1 MYLLVFLLSIFLSY
15 NLLLLLF
22 SNKLNQNLIFNI
34 INEYFYLLLFLVV
47 LLIISKNIILTIL
60 FFIVI
65 FIFPKLLKFLLK
77 LIINIWLLCY
87 YAKITS
93 KLYDVII
100 LDNDISVV
108 NKYSNNNL
116 LYKIQNHFKDKLI
129 YNNLYILNY
138 NLMLDKLFNKKIEK
152 NYVYNLNR
160 YYKRYLI
167 KYLMYFLCIIF
178 FVLVFINLIFIFW
191 R

>member
-1 MYLLVFLLSIFLSY
+1 MYVLVFLLSIFLSY
-15 NLLLLLF
+15 NLLLLFF

-65 FIFPKLLKFLLK
+65 FIFPKLLKFLLE

-87 YAKITS
+87 YTKITS
-93 KLYDVII
+93 KLYEVII
-100 LDNDISVV
+100 LDNDISII
-108 NKYSNNNL
+108 NKCSNNNL

-160 YYKRYLI
+160 YYKRHLI
-167 KYLMYFLCIIF
+167 KYLIYFLCIIF

>member
-1 MYLLVFLLSIFLSY
+1 MYVLVFLLSIFLSY
-15 NLLLLLF
+15 NLLLLFF

-93 KLYDVII
+93 KLYEVII
-100 LDNDISVV
+100 LDNDISIV

-160 YYKRYLI
+160 YYKRHLI
-167 KYLMYFLCIIF
+167 KYLIYFLCIIF
-178 FVLVFINLIFIFW
+178 FVIVFISLIFIFW

>member
-1 MYLLVFLLSIFLSY
+1 MYVLVFLLSIFLSY
-15 NLLLLLF
+15 NLLLLFF

-93 KLYDVII
+93 KLYEVII
-100 LDNDISVV
+100 LDNDISII
-108 NKYSNNNL
+108 NKCSN
-116 LYKIQNHFKDKLI
+116 
-129 YNNLYILNY
+129 NNLYILNY

-160 YYKRYLI
+160 YYKRHLI
-167 KYLMYFLCIIF
+167 KYLIYFLCIIF